1 MTTNSELK
9 KLNRA
14 ALLEMLI
21 LQLEENQ
28 ELKTRIAALEAQ
40 LNERAIA
47 VSEAGSIAEAALRL
61 NLVFEAADR
70 AVEQYKENIRRVS
83 ADQEAIAK
91 VKIAEAE
98 QQAAEII
105 VRARVQA
112 DKSKL
117 EADRYWSGLTERL
130 KAFYSEHKGLQALM
144 SVMGGEADGGAAQ
157 PQTQLPDQD
166 QIRSQNPER
175 P

>member
-1 MTTNSELK
+1 MIINLDLK

-14 ALLEMLI
+14 ELLEMLI
-21 LQLEENQ
+21 LQSEENEQ
-28 ELKTRIAALEAQ
+28 LKERIAALEVQ

-47 VSEAGSIAEAALRL
+47 ISEAGSIAEAALRL

-70 AVEQYKENIRRVS
+70 AVEQYKENIRRMN
-83 ADQEAIAK
+83 AEQEAIAK
-91 VKIAEAE
+91 VKIAKVE
-98 QQAAEII
+98 QQAADII

-117 EADRYWSGLTERL
+117 EADQYWSGLTERL
-130 KAFYSEHKGLQALM
+130 KAFYSEHKGLQALI
-144 SVMGGEADGGAAQ
+144 SVMSGADAGAEQEQAQEAMR
-157 PQTQLPDQD
+157 
-166 QIRSQNPER
+166 IQNPDPQR